1 MFGEGISLVD
11 LMALLTAIRNK
22 NLTLQVKVI
31 DGPWQD
37 ISQTVIGDMLNAVN
51 TGRIT
56 QSSDIR
62 LRLFE
67 RGATN
72 Q

>member
-37 ISQTVIGDMLNAVN
+37 ISQAVIGDMLSAVN